1 MKRRAWWR
9 YGEEKRRRVLRDKW
23 LSCAPML
30 WLALRQRGPVA
41 VALLWPA
48 LFVAIVVIVVSELT
62 GGEMWALWGFLSG
75 AVSVA
80 VYLSVASQATRFFAE
95 ARRTGLVELLLAA
108 PLRPG
113 EIVLGPWRALV
124 RLFAVPVVL
133 LIVIQLT
140 GTIFS
145 VSAQAAGFSGAGL
158 NDAVVVTVITALVGV
173 LVTVANLTALA
184 WFGLWMGMTS
194 RNDLLATLKTLVFV
208 QVVPWIVI
216 SIVAGLGFAGIMFLV
231 VQASGA
237 GNFMASGAF
246 GMWIMLIYAGL
257 GALLTL
263 AKDLFFWRWAKRKLM
278 NDFREQATRAIA
290 PVVIHAAASPSAPPV
305 IRST

>member
-1 MKRRAWWR
+1 
-9 YGEEKRRRVLRDKW
+9 
-23 LSCAPML
+23 
-30 WLALRQRGPVA
+30 VA
-41 VALLWPA
+41 AALLWPA
-48 LFVAIVVIVVSELT
+48 LFVAMVVIVVSELT

-133 LIVIQLT
+133 LLAIQLA
-140 GTIFS
+140 GTLVS
-145 VSAQAAGFSGAGL
+145 VSARASAFAGAGL
-158 NDAVVVTVITALVGV
+158 NDSVVVTVITALIGV
-173 LVTVANLTALA
+173 VVTVANLTALA

-194 RNDLLATLKTLVFV
+194 RNALLAKLKTLVFV

-216 SIVAGLGFAGIMFLV
+216 SIMAGLGFAGVMFLV

-237 GNFMASGAF
+237 GAF
-246 GMWIMLIYAGL
+246 GMWLPLLYVGL
-257 GALLTL
+257 AALLML